1 MSGSLSALHYLDN
14 THSLNC
20 TTSAYCQQNTL
31 STKSGSMYQKLK
43 KTFSTRK
50 PSKSSN
56 DYISWDTEGAGQTLK
71 NTPAAAPVS
80 KRSTGSHNN
89 GIAPPLRTNPF
100 TSASPAT
107 RRPNSS
113 NVNPFSSDR
122 EAPPAYTPSPTQN
135 DHVAISASATGPLD
149 DDPYDFL
156 RTFDT
161 VFLIDDSGSMAGRSW
176 RETAKAL
183 EMIAPICTQRDADGI
198 DIYFLNHPDSSLY
211 KNVTSASTIIEIFQ
225 TVRPS
230 GGTPTGQRLNKILKS
245 YIQRFMRDKTIKP
258 MNIIVITDGVPS
270 DDVESVIVSA
280 AMKLSKEDA
289 DSWQV
294 GIQFFQ
300 VGKEPGAREHL
311 KSLDDNIAEIAG
323 SMAGNMPV
331 RDIVDTIPFTG
342 EGDAEL
348 TATGILKVVL
358 GSVNRRWD
366 HNSRDLHRS

>member
-1 MSGSLSALHYLDN
+1 MPD
-14 THSLNC
+14 
-20 TTSAYCQQNTL
+20 
-31 STKSGSMYQKLK
+31 
-43 KTFSTRK
+43 
-50 PSKSSN
+50 SS
-56 DYISWDTEGAGQTLK
+56 S
-71 NTPAAAPVS
+71 
-80 KRSTGSHNN
+80 
-89 GIAPPLRTNPF
+89 
-100 TSASPAT
+100 
-107 RRPNSS
+107 
-113 NVNPFSSDR
+113 VNPFSSNG
-122 EAPPAYTPSPTQN
+122 EAPPAYTPGPAQN
-135 DHVAISASATGPLD
+135 VHAANSAPAIDPMD

-176 RETAKAL
+176 KETGKAL

-245 YIQRFMRDKTIKP
+245 YIRRFKKDNGIKP

-270 DDVESVIVSA
+270 
-280 AMKLSKEDA
+280 AMKLSENDA
-289 DSWQV
+289 ESWQI

-311 KSLDDNIAEIAG
+311 KSLDDNIAELAG
-323 SMAGNMPV
+323 SVAGSLPV

-348 TATGILKVVL
+348 TGAGILKAVL
-358 GSVNRRWD
+358 GAVNRRWD
-366 HNSRDLHRS
+366 RNSKDLHRS